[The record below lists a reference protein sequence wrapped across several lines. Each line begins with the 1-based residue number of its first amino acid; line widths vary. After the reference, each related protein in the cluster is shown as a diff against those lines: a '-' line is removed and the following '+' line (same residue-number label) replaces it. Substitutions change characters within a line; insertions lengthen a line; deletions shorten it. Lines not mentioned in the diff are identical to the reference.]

1 MADSILQRGRYCYL
15 CGREKCGGEYIAL
28 ERHHVMNG
36 NPNRKKAEQYGLWVY
51 LCPPCHRKVH
61 AEFALRYHL
70 KQTAQREAMK
80 TYGWNFDD
88 FRRIFGKN
96 YL

>member
-1 MADSILQRGRYCYL
+1 MSKSIMQSGFYCYE
-15 CGREKCGGEYIAL
+15 CGRTKAPL
-28 ERHHVMNG
+28 ERHHIFNG
-36 NPNRKKAEQYGLWVY
+36 NPNRKLSEKYGLWVY

-61 AEFALRYHL
+61 AEFALREHL

-80 TYGWNFDD
+80 TYGWSVDD